1 MRVTITAQLKGKIMS
16 IKMAQRFTGLV
27 EAHERGGFVAVSDY
41 LELRAALETAQE
53 AVINN
58 CARILELDAE
68 IAGWKADQKEN
79 LRIQIK
85 QHDVIEAQ
93 RKAQERKPPTDD
105 PIDPSKEL
113 VLLIKNAK
121 LTADHLR
128 SFDTST
134 ANLIEMMAKELE
146 LKSTSFQTLY
156 TAINNLLCH
165 IGYEGSIDADH
176 AFVWD
181 AMCALKAIDGG
192 IYGEQFAPVREG

>member
-1 MRVTITAQLKGKIMS
+1 MS

-58 CARILELDAE
+58 CARILERDAE
-68 IAGWKADQKEN
+68 IAGWKKDQKEN

-85 QHDVIEAQ
+85 QHDLIEKQ
-93 RKAQERKPPTDD
+93 RKELERKQLTNEQ
-105 PIDPSKEL
+105 IEPSLEIG
-113 VLLIKNAK
+113 LLIKNAK
-121 LTADHLR
+121 LTAEHLR
-128 SFDTST
+128 AFDTST
-134 ANLIEMMAKELE
+134 ANLIEMLAKELD
-146 LKSTSFQTLY
+146 LKSTLSKTLY

-165 IGYEGSIDADH
+165 TGYEGSITSDH
-176 AFVWD
+176 PFIWE

-192 IYGEQFAPVREG
+192 IYGEQFSSNAEPLFSEQVRER